1 MPKKPKDYTV
11 EDLKLLAEQG
21 KLVGEFKDIPE
32 AVYHA
37 GPGISRSDL
46 AKVMK
51 SPEHLEYEKSKQHT
65 ESTALMI
72 GNAVHCYILEPE
84 KFDKTYVCGPEGK
97 TRAHKAYKDLAN
109 ELPDDVKILTFS
121 EMEEVVEMGEKFKAH
136 PICAEFLTG
145 SDKEVTYYWKD
156 PKTDLLLKARLDIV
170 HPKLGVMDVKTT
182 RDDARR
188 TEFSKTCLRYNY
200 DLQAAHYWYGSVAAM
215 GRDHRFFFGVIE
227 KQRPYGVVVHQADLG
242 FIECGLEIQEYLV
255 TKLDNY
261 LNGKGSYGY
270 EPEVN
275 NLALPPWGFDLDARL
290 ERSR

>member
-1 MPKKPKDYTV
+1 MTPKELSV
-11 EDLKLLAEQG
+11 EDLILLKNQG
-21 KLVGEFKDIPE
+21 KLQGEFKNIPD

-51 SPEHLEYEKSKQHT
+51 SPEHLDYSKEQQNS

-84 KFDKTYVCGPEGK
+84 KFEETYVCGPEGK
-97 TRAHKAYKDLAN
+97 NRTHKVVKEILND
-109 ELPDDVKILTFS
+109 LPDDKKLLLFN
-121 EMEEVVEMGEKFKAH
+121 EMEEIVEMGEKFKAH
-136 PICAEFLTG
+136 PVCAEFLDG
-145 SDKEVTYYWKD
+145 SDKEVTYYWND
-156 PKTDLLLKARLDIV
+156 PKTGLLLKARLDIV

-200 DLQAAHYWYGSVAAM
+200 DLQAAHYWYGSVASM
-215 GRDHRFFFGVIE
+215 GKDYKFYFGVIE
-227 KQRPYGVVVHQADLG
+227 KQPPYGIVVHKADMG
-242 FIECGLEIQEYLV
+242 FIECGLEIQEYLCN
-255 TKLDNY
+255 KLNNY
-261 LNGKGSYGY
+261 MEGKGSYGY
-270 EPEVN
+270 EPVIN

-290 ERSR
+290 ERRK